1 VHDKVRVRY
10 APSPTGEPHLGNIR
24 TALFNWLFARRHGGS
39 FIVRIEDTDRTR
51 FTQGATE
58 AILEALRWL
67 GLDWD
72 EGPGVGGPYGPYFQS
87 ERLELYHREAQRLL
101 ESGRAYYCFCSP
113 ERLKRVRNEQAARKE
128 QGGYDRRCR
137 NLPPDERERLA
148 SGLEARGKTPVVRFA
163 MPLEGNSA
171 VDDLIRGRVSWRN
184 DLQDDFVILKSDGF
198 PTYHLAVVVD
208 DHYMG
213 VTHVMRAEEWLSSTP
228 KHIQLHKALGY
239 ELPQY
244 AHLPMILGKDRAKL
258 SKRHGATSIME
269 YKEMGFLPEAMVN
282 FLVLLGW
289 SLDDQ
294 TQIISPD
301 DLVKSFSIER
311 IGKAGAIFDQEKL
324 QWVNGVY
331 IRELP
336 PERFIEEIRCFME
349 RDLPSEVERPV
360 DVDRLLPVAPLL
372 QQRVKR
378 LDEVAQMTRFFFVG
392 RLDYDPQMLVQKKM
406 DVDSTVKALRRSHE
420 TLKALDSFDAESLE
434 GVLRPL
440 AVQLGLKVG
449 QFLGVLRVAVTGRK
463 AAPPLFQT
471 MEVVGKGRCL
481 ERIERAAKAL
491 K

>member
-1 VHDKVRVRY
+1 M
-10 APSPTGEPHLGNIR
+10 GNIR

-51 FTQGATE
+51 LTQGATE
-58 AILEALRWL
+58 AILDALRWL

-72 EGPGVGGPYGPYFQS
+72 EGPEAGGPYGPYFQS

-101 ESGRAYYCFCSP
+101 DSGQAYYCCCSP
-113 ERLKRVRNEQAARKE
+113 QRLERVRKEQAARKE
-128 QGGYDRRCR
+128 RLGYDRRCR

-148 SGLEARGKTPVVRFA
+148 SELEARGRRPVVRFA
-163 MPLEGNSA
+163 MPLEGESA
-171 VDDLIRGRVSWRN
+171 VDDVIRGRVSWRN

-208 DHYMG
+208 DHHMD

-258 SKRHGATSIME
+258 SKRHGATSIVE
-269 YKEMGFLPEAMVN
+269 YKDMGFLPEAMVN
-282 FLVLLGW
+282 FLALLGW

-294 TQIISPD
+294 TQIISRD

-311 IGKAGAIFDQEKL
+311 IGRAGAIFDQERL
-324 QWVNGVY
+324 EWMNGVY

-336 PERFIEEIRCFME
+336 PERFIEEIRPFME
-349 RDLPSEVERPV
+349 RDLPPEVGRPV
-360 DVDRLLPVAPLL
+360 DVNRLLPIAPLL
-372 QQRVKR
+372 QERVKR
-378 LDEVAQMTRFFFVG
+378 LDEAAQTAKFFFVDT
-392 RLDYDPQMLVQKKM
+392 LDYDPHLLVQKKM
-406 DVDSTVKALRRSHE
+406 NVDSTVKALCSSRE

-434 GVLRPL
+434 AVLRPL
-440 AVQLGLKVG
+440 SSELGLKAG
-449 QFLGVLRVAVTGRK
+449 QLLGVLRVAVTGRK

-481 ERIERAAKAL
+481 ERIERAAEAL